1 MKKYLSIAILSIFLS
16 LTLIGQN
23 DKTLLVIENQKVP
36 VSEFLDIY
44 TKNNKNVDYS
54 KASIDEYLD
63 LFINY
68 KLKLMEIQRLRL
80 DTQKNFINEFQKYR
94 DQLAQSYLIDKNTVD
109 KLLNEAYNRMQNDVR
124 VSHILVKLS
133 PYANPKDTL
142 KAYNKAL
149 EIRKKLLN
157 GADFAKLAIE
167 MSDDNSARDQ
177 NTADGRLIPGN
188 GGDLGYF
195 NVFNMLYDFE
205 TAAYNLNV
213 GDISLPVRTPV
224 GYHII
229 KLTEKHPAIYRFK
242 IAHILLMYPPN
253 ATTQDKESIKAKAD
267 SIYKE
272 ILSGADF
279 AELANLHS
287 EDKGSANKGG
297 ELPWLTPFRLVPS
310 FVQPIY
316 NHKPGDYIPPV
327 ETFYGWH
334 IIKLIDKQS
343 PPDFASV
350 KQELLTKLYKD
361 SRYLLAQKKIADS
374 LKQIYKIQYD
384 KKLLVNIAKSIN
396 KDSLVKRS
404 FKESQIPNLDNI
416 LVKIDDH
423 SIYIKDFATY
433 IKKNQ
438 SLFTNTDDIQIFV
451 NKMFDNFLNDKILEI
466 EKENLEKKNPKFAAQ
481 INDYKEGILI
491 FNLMDQNVWSK
502 AMQDTAGLKA
512 YYETIKNK
520 YLTDEK
526 AKIGI
531 FKTNDAK
538 IAQKVQ
544 KTLQKNIQKSQL
556 NPNLILSKINKKN
569 NVVSYDS
576 MIIETKKLADIGLEK
591 TVNAILSKENNN
603 SYEIYWLQSIIAPQ
617 PKSLD
622 EVRGL
627 VISEYQTYLEKQW
640 INELRN
646 RYHWQVND
654 EVLKSLYKN

>member
-109 KLLNEAYNRMQNDVR
+109 KLLNEAYNRIQNDVR

-272 ILSGADF
+272 ILRGADF
-279 AELANLHS
+279 AELANIHS

-404 FKESQIPNLDNI
+404 FKESQIPNLDHI

-576 MIIETKKLADIGLEK
+576 MVIETKKLADIGLEK

>member
-109 KLLNEAYNRMQNDVR
+109 KLLNEAYNRIQNDVR

-640 INELRN
+640 INELRS

>member
-404 FKESQIPNLDNI
+404 FKESQIPNLDHI

-591 TVNAILSKENNN
+591 TVNTILSKESNN

>member
-23 DKTLLVIENQKVP
+23 DKILLVIENQKVP

-272 ILSGADF
+272 ILRGADF

-384 KKLLVNIAKSIN
+384 KN
-396 KDSLVKRS
+396 
-404 FKESQIPNLDNI
+404 
-416 LVKIDDH
+416 
-423 SIYIKDFATY
+423 
-433 IKKNQ
+433 
-438 SLFTNTDDIQIFV
+438 
-451 NKMFDNFLNDKILEI
+451 
-466 EKENLEKKNPKFAAQ
+466 
-481 INDYKEGILI
+481 
-491 FNLMDQNVWSK
+491 
-502 AMQDTAGLKA
+502 
-512 YYETIKNK
+512 
-520 YLTDEK
+520 YL
-526 AKIGI
+526 
-531 FKTNDAK
+531 
-538 IAQKVQ
+538 
-544 KTLQKNIQKSQL
+544 
-556 NPNLILSKINKKN
+556 
-569 NVVSYDS
+569 
-576 MIIETKKLADIGLEK
+576 
-591 TVNAILSKENNN
+591 
-603 SYEIYWLQSIIAPQ
+603 
-617 PKSLD
+617 
-622 EVRGL
+622 
-627 VISEYQTYLEKQW
+627 
-640 INELRN
+640 
-646 RYHWQVND
+646 
-654 EVLKSLYKN
+654 

>member
-272 ILSGADF
+272 ILRGADF
-279 AELANLHS
+279 AELANIHS

-404 FKESQIPNLDNI
+404 FKESQIPNLDHI

-576 MIIETKKLADIGLEK
+576 MTIETKKLADIGLEK

-603 SYEIYWLQSIIAPQ
+603 SYEIYWLQSIIEPQ

>member
-384 KKLLVNIAKSIN
+384 KKLLVNLAKSIN

-404 FKESQIPNLDNI
+404 FKESQIPNLDHI

>member
-576 MIIETKKLADIGLEK
+576 MVIETKKLADIGLEK

>member
-109 KLLNEAYNRMQNDVR
+109 KLLNEAYNRIQNDVR

-404 FKESQIPNLDNI
+404 FKESQIPNLDHI

-591 TVNAILSKENNN
+591 TVNVILSKENNN

>member
-109 KLLNEAYNRMQNDVR
+109 KLINEAYNRMQNDVR

-272 ILSGADF
+272 ILRGADF
-279 AELANLHS
+279 AELANIHS

-404 FKESQIPNLDNI
+404 FKESQIPNLDHI

-576 MIIETKKLADIGLEK
+576 MTIETKKLADIGLEK

-640 INELRN
+640 INELRS

>member
-272 ILSGADF
+272 ILRGADF
-279 AELANLHS
+279 AELANIHS

-404 FKESQIPNLDNI
+404 FKESQIPNLDHI

-466 EKENLEKKNPKFAAQ
+466 EKENLEKKNPKFATQ

-591 TVNAILSKENNN
+591 TVNTILSKENNN

-640 INELRN
+640 INELRS

>member
-109 KLLNEAYNRMQNDVR
+109 KLLNEAYNRIQNDVR

-384 KKLLVNIAKSIN
+384 KKLLVNLAKSIN

-404 FKESQIPNLDNI
+404 FKESQIPNLDHI

-591 TVNAILSKENNN
+591 TVNVILSKENNN

>member
-272 ILSGADF
+272 ILRGADF
-279 AELANLHS
+279 AELANIHS

-384 KKLLVNIAKSIN
+384 KKLLVNLAKSIN

-576 MIIETKKLADIGLEK
+576 MVIETKKLADIGLEK

-640 INELRN
+640 INELRS

>member
-109 KLLNEAYNRMQNDVR
+109 KLLNEAYNRIQNDVR

-404 FKESQIPNLDNI
+404 FKESQVPNLDHI

-576 MIIETKKLADIGLEK
+576 MVIETKKLADIGLEK

-640 INELRN
+640 INELRS

>member
-109 KLLNEAYNRMQNDVR
+109 KLLNEAYNRIQNDVR

-404 FKESQIPNLDNI
+404 FKESQVPNLDHI

-591 TVNAILSKENNN
+591 TVNTILSKENNN

-640 INELRN
+640 INELRS

>member
-1 MKKYLSIAILSIFLS
+1 
-16 LTLIGQN
+16 
-23 DKTLLVIENQKVP
+23 
-36 VSEFLDIY
+36 
-44 TKNNKNVDYS
+44 
-54 KASIDEYLD
+54 
-63 LFINY
+63 
-68 KLKLMEIQRLRL
+68 MEIQRLRL

-272 ILSGADF
+272 ILRGADF
-279 AELANLHS
+279 AELANIHS

-384 KKLLVNIAKSIN
+384 KKLLVNLAKSIN

-576 MIIETKKLADIGLEK
+576 MVIETKKLADIGLEK

-640 INELRN
+640 INELRS

>member
-109 KLLNEAYNRMQNDVR
+109 KLLNEAYNRIQNDVR

-272 ILSGADF
+272 ILRGADF

-404 FKESQIPNLDNI
+404 FKESQIPNLDHI

-576 MIIETKKLADIGLEK
+576 MVIETKKLADIGLEK

-640 INELRN
+640 INELRS

>member
-23 DKTLLVIENQKVP
+23 DKILLVIENQKVP

-272 ILSGADF
+272 ILRGADF

-310 FVQPIY
+310 FVQPFY

-384 KKLLVNIAKSIN
+384 KKLLVNLAKSIN
-396 KDSLVKRS
+396 KDSLLKRS
-404 FKESQIPNLDNI
+404 FKESQIPNLDHI

-451 NKMFDNFLNDKILEI
+451 NKMFNNFLNDKILEI

-576 MIIETKKLADIGLEK
+576 MVIETKKLADIGLEK

-640 INELRN
+640 INELRS

>member
-1 MKKYLSIAILSIFLS
+1 MKKYLSIAILSVLLS
-16 LTLIGQN
+16 LTLFGQN

-109 KLLNEAYNRMQNDVR
+109 KLLNEAYSRMQNDVR

-157 GADFAKLAIE
+157 GADFTKLAIE

-195 NVFNMLYDFE
+195 NVFNMLYEFE
-205 TAAYNLNV
+205 SAAYNLNV
-213 GDISLPVRTPV
+213 GEISLPVRTPV

-253 ATTQDKESIKAKAD
+253 ATAQNKESIKAKAD

-272 ILSGADF
+272 ILHGADF

-287 EDKGSANKGG
+287 DDKGSANKGG

-310 FVQPIY
+310 FVKPIY
-316 NHKPGDYIPPV
+316 SHNPGDYIPPV

-343 PPDFASV
+343 PPEFASV

-361 SRYLLAQKKIADS
+361 PRYLLAQKKIADS
-374 LKQIYKIQYD
+374 LKQVYKIQYD

-396 KDSLVKRS
+396 KDSLLKRS
-404 FKESQIPNLDNI
+404 FNESQIPNLDNI
-416 LVKIDDH
+416 LVKIDDNY
-423 SIYIKDFATY
+423 IYIKDFANY

-438 SLFTNTDDIQIFV
+438 SLFTNTDDIQVFV

-466 EKENLEKKNPKFAAQ
+466 EKENLENKNPKFAAQ

-491 FNLMDQNVWSK
+491 FNLMDQNIWSK
-502 AMQDTAGLKA
+502 AMKDTAGLKA

-538 IAQKVQ
+538 ISQKVQ
-544 KTLQKNIQKSQL
+544 KTLQKNIKKSQY

-576 MIIETKKLADIGLEK
+576 IVIETKKLADIGLEK
-591 TVNAILSKENNN
+591 NVNAILTKENNN
-603 SYEIYWLQSIIAPQ
+603 SYEIYWLQDIIAPQ

-646 RYHWQVND
+646 RYHWQVNE

>member
-272 ILSGADF
+272 ILRGADF

-384 KKLLVNIAKSIN
+384 KKLLVNLAKSIN

-576 MIIETKKLADIGLEK
+576 MVIETKKLADIGLEK

-640 INELRN
+640 INELRS

>member
-1 MKKYLSIAILSIFLS
+1 MKKYLSIAILSVLLS
-16 LTLIGQN
+16 LTLFGQN

-109 KLLNEAYNRMQNDVR
+109 KLLNEAYSRMQNDVR

-157 GADFAKLAIE
+157 GADFTKLAIE

-195 NVFNMLYDFE
+195 NVFNMLYEFE
-205 TAAYNLNV
+205 SAAYNLNV
-213 GDISLPVRTPV
+213 GEISLPVRTPV

-253 ATTQDKESIKAKAD
+253 ATAQNKESIKAKAD

-272 ILSGADF
+272 ILHGADF

-287 EDKGSANKGG
+287 DDKGSANKGG

-310 FVQPIY
+310 FVKPIY
-316 NHKPGDYIPPV
+316 SHNPGDYIPPV

-343 PPDFASV
+343 PPEFASV

-361 SRYLLAQKKIADS
+361 PRYLLAQKKIADS
-374 LKQIYKIQYD
+374 LKQVYKIQYD
-384 KKLLVNIAKSIN
+384 KKLLVNLAKSIN
-396 KDSLVKRS
+396 KDSLLKRS
-404 FKESQIPNLDNI
+404 FNESQIPNLDNI
-416 LVKIDDH
+416 LVKIDDNY
-423 SIYIKDFATY
+423 IYIKDFANY

-438 SLFTNTDDIQIFV
+438 SLFTNTDDIQVFV

-466 EKENLEKKNPKFAAQ
+466 EKENLENKNPKFAAQ

-491 FNLMDQNVWSK
+491 FNLMDQNIWSK
-502 AMQDTAGLKA
+502 AMKDTAGLKA

-538 IAQKVQ
+538 ISQKVQ
-544 KTLQKNIQKSQL
+544 KTLQKNIKKSQY

-576 MIIETKKLADIGLEK
+576 IVIETKKLADIGLEK
-591 TVNAILSKENNN
+591 NVNAILTKENNN
-603 SYEIYWLQSIIAPQ
+603 SYEIYWLQDIIAPQ

-646 RYHWQVND
+646 RYHWQVNE

>member
-272 ILSGADF
+272 ILRGADF

-404 FKESQIPNLDNI
+404 FKESQIPNLDHI

-576 MIIETKKLADIGLEK
+576 MVIETKKLADIGLEK

-640 INELRN
+640 INELRS

>member
-109 KLLNEAYNRMQNDVR
+109 KLINEAYNRMQNDVR

-272 ILSGADF
+272 ILRGADF
-279 AELANLHS
+279 AELANIHS

-384 KKLLVNIAKSIN
+384 KKLLVNLAKSIN

-404 FKESQIPNLDNI
+404 FKESQIPNLDHI

-576 MIIETKKLADIGLEK
+576 IVIETKKLADIGLEK
-591 TVNAILSKENNN
+591 NVNAILTKENNN

-640 INELRN
+640 INELRS

>member
-272 ILSGADF
+272 ILRGADF

-404 FKESQIPNLDNI
+404 FKESQIPNLDHI

-576 MIIETKKLADIGLEK
+576 MTIETKKLADIGLEK

>member
-404 FKESQIPNLDNI
+404 FKESQVPNLDHI

-576 MIIETKKLADIGLEK
+576 MVIETKKLADIGLEK

-640 INELRN
+640 INELRS